1 MFQERERDHICG
13 CARCTSRV
21 KDYKYRATLKKE
33 AADYSEMLVNTKLSL
48 DNINYLISVILI
60 LTEPTTSIS
69 TQKGGGG
76 NFLVQQR
83 RKCPA
88 LLRITSKDLA
98 HFRKVSISRSYAFY
112 NLPARNTS
120 SCVRFNFTETCT
132 HQPRPS

>member
-60 LTEPTTSIS
+60 PTEPTTSIS

-76 NFLVQQR
+76 EFSCTTKKKMPRTSEDHIQR
-83 RKCPA
+83 PCP
-88 LLRITSKDLA
+88 L
-98 HFRKVSISRSYAFY
+98 
-112 NLPARNTS
+112 
-120 SCVRFNFTETCT
+120 
-132 HQPRPS
+132 